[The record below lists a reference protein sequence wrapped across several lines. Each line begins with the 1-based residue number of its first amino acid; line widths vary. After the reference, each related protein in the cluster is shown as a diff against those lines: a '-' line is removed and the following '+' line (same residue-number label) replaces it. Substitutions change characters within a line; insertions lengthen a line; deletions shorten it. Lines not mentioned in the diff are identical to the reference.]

1 LTRRRKKRNPKTVIT
16 PKERPLFPSQLS
28 SRSAL
33 CGLLVLGLALSLGSA
48 RPAAEPF
55 SHPPEKPYALVFCTV
70 WGPDDRPLYGVKV
83 KVRRATEK
91 KARWELYSDHNGE
104 AAFRVPAGQVAYILW
119 ADLKGYK
126 FEKGQEL
133 RGDEVKV
140 QVTFDE
146 RIDVGLHLK
155 H

>member
-1 LTRRRKKRNPKTVIT
+1 M
-16 PKERPLFPSQLS
+16 PSPPSPQ
-28 SRSAL
+28 
-33 CGLLVLGLALSLGSA
+33 
-48 RPAAEPF
+48 
-55 SHPPEKPYALVFCTV
+55 PEKPYALVFCTV
-70 WGPDDRPLYGVKV
+70 WGPDDRPVYGVRV

-104 AAFRVPAGQVAYILW
+104 AAFRVPAGQAEYILW
-119 ADLKGYK
+119 PDLKGYK

-140 QVTFDE
+140 RVTFDE